1 MARERILVVDDQLN
15 IGEFVT
21 RDLELKNVR

>member
-1 MARERILVVDDQLN
+1 MAGESILVVDDQLK
-15 IGEFVT
+15 IGELVT